1 MVAVIIS
8 YVYYRIKLS
17 TLYIM
22 PRKSGISKEDVLR
35 WSYGN
40 GFILA
45 LFIAS
50 LLVLNLLFVALIMKA
65 MAVKITG

>member
-1 MVAVIIS
+1 
-8 YVYYRIKLS
+8 
-17 TLYIM
+17 M

-50 LLVLNLLFVALIMKA
+50 ILVLNLLFVALIMKA
-65 MAVKITG
+65 MAVKISV